1 MIKYYFIMLYTTDIG
16 VHKEV
21 IECSSMSE
29 AYTML
34 ENASNTFYDD
44 YDLSYHV
51 EEHLVECPN

>member
-1 MIKYYFIMLYTTDIG
+1 MLYTTDIG

-21 IECSSMSE
+21 IECSSLSE

-51 EEHLVECPN
+51 EEHLVECPC